1 MDFTYVHEDDIDNF
15 VHCAQ
20 LTCKFNLL
28 FISHLVFVN
37 LYDLCK
43 TCVESNTAN
52 EHEHEDFEVILAD
65 KEDEDC
71 DEEKK

>member
-1 MDFTYVHEDDIDNF
+1 MGAFLIANF
-15 VHCAQ
+15 RDSRIFA
-20 LTCKFNLL
+20 KYP
-28 FISHLVFVN
+28 SHLVFVN

-52 EHEHEDFEVILAD
+52 GHEHEDFEVILAD